1 MRVVLRLSGE
11 ANVEGGALKTV
22 TLGEREFYIGRDP
35 GCDWPVTDVTG
46 MMSRRH
52 CSLKKVGDAVLLTDL
67 SSNGTSLGSPSNKLI
82 QGQPTPLSDTDV
94 IYLGGG
100 HVRID
105 YECHREQ
112 EIPETDEDFWGVN
125 EIKRSRGQNQA
136 RRLPA
141 DADLNLFGDDEP
153 DRHDALSLT
162 LDAEPDRSAIENVL
176 SLEDDPTPTAR
187 VAPPPP
193 RPDRVTF
200 ETPVSSAPED
210 LFALDSEDDVSGE
223 DDPFSDWS
231 AQPAQAAEPLPELS
245 LEPEPEPAPV
255 APVARATFEPE
266 PARPA
271 PQSRP
276 FADPEPPRHP
286 TTVTPQSQPSA
297 AAPPPV
303 NPAGNQRDDT
313 DRTLAA
319 LFASLG
325 IAIEEVPPEKRHEMA
340 AEIGRSFR
348 ALADGMR
355 ELLASRRDVKIALG
369 LGATQIETGSNPL
382 KFCRDANDAVNALL
396 RPSASGF
403 LSGSAAVSDA
413 VTALQQHQVALVGGV
428 KASMK
433 TALSAFDPA
442 EIESKLT
449 KRGLSQIVPMKR
461 KAELWEEFVE
471 NYNDFATEAD
481 EDIRRVIGKQL
492 EQLYADEATR
502 SRAAL
507 NL

>member
-1 MRVVLRLSGE
+1 VRVVLRLSGE
-11 ANVEGGALKTV
+11 ANVDGGALKTV
-22 TLGEREFYIGRDP
+22 TLGDREFFIGRDP
-35 GCDWPVTDVTG
+35 SCDWPVSDTLG

-52 CSLKKVGDAVLLTDL
+52 CSLKKEGESVLLTDL
-67 SSNGTSLGSPSNKLI
+67 SSNGTSLGSPGNRLV
-82 QGQPTPLSDTDV
+82 QGQPTPLSDTNV
-94 IYLGGG
+94 MYLGGE

-105 YECHREQ
+105 YECHREEAPAQ
-112 EIPETDEDFWGVN
+112 TDDFWGVN
-125 EIKRSRGQNQA
+125 EIKRSREQA
-136 RRLPA
+136 QPRRLPA
-141 DADLNLFGDDEP
+141 DADLNLFGDDET
-153 DRHDALSLT
+153 DKHDAMSLT
-162 LDAEPDRSAIENVL
+162 LDAEPDRNVIDNVL
-176 SLEDDPTPTAR
+176 SLDDDPTPQVRA
-187 VAPPPP
+187 VSPAPA
-193 RPDRVTF
+193 PDHVTF
-200 ETPVSSAPED
+200 ETPAAAASAPED
-210 LFALDSEDDVSGE
+210 LFALDSEGAGSDE
-223 DDPFSDWS
+223 DDPFADWS
-231 AQPAQAAEPLPELS
+231 EQPTAKAEPLPDLAPP
-245 LEPEPEPAPV
+245 PENMAVSPVDRVPEQ
-255 APVARATFEPE
+255 
-266 PARPA
+266 ARPV
-271 PQSRP
+271 PEQQSV
-276 FADPEPPRHP
+276 ADIAPPRHP
-286 TTVTPQSQPSA
+286 TTVAPHAQPA
-297 AAPPPV
+297 AATAS
-303 NPAGNQRDDT
+303 PAGNPSDET

-325 IAIEEVPPEKRHEMA
+325 IAIEDIPLEERHEMA

-403 LSGSAAVSDA
+403 LSGTTAVSDA

-433 TALSAFDPA
+433 TALAAFDPN
-442 EIESKLT
+442 EIEGKLT
-449 KRGLSQIVPMKR
+449 KRGFSQIVPMKR
-461 KAELWEEFVE
+461 KAELWEQFVE
-471 NYNDFATEAD
+471 NYRDFAAEAD